1 MTASIVDPSATSL
14 REAAF
19 WVYVRQSLYNATISQ
34 KPLDLD
40 FKLLLQPPVGSF
52 SGLHPL
58 SWLCSET
65 AWANGMLW
73 TTACV
78 ADFCFSD
85 AKKESN
91 GVHRT
96 ARWQELWERCQ
107 MWLKSRPKE
116 FDAIGWGPSKKGE
129 AFSEI
134 WFTADWHG
142 ESACV
147 SHFWPCADHGFG
159 ERSDEL
165 CVLPLL
171 LHPANAVQTGC
182 EVPYALGGVKPDP
195 GRCRSFALLNVLM

>member
-1 MTASIVDPSATSL
+1 MTAPIVDPSATSL

-40 FKLLLQPPVGSF
+40 FNLSLQPPVGSF

-58 SWLCSET
+58 SWLCNET
-65 AWANGMLW
+65 AWANSMLW

-96 ARWQELWERCQ
+96 ARWLELWERCQ
-107 MWLKSRPKE
+107 TWLKSRPKE

-142 ESACV
+142 ESSCV
-147 SHFWPCADHGFG
+147 SIFGHALTTVWG

-165 CVLPLL
+165 RVLPFL
-171 LHPANAVQTGC
+171 LHPANEVQTGH
-182 EVPYALGGVKPDP
+182 EVSYALGAVKAEP
-195 GRCRSFALLNVLM
+195 GRCRSSLCSMS